1 MLSVGV
7 YEAKTH
13 LPDLL
18 KRVESGETVTIENRG
33 RPVARLVAAL
43 ADDADRARAVVAA
56 IKAARGKTT
65 VGSIK
70 QTSFD
75 AYRSKGRR

>member
-18 KRVESGETVTIENRG
+18 KKVASGETVTIENRG
-33 RPVARLVAAL
+33 KPVARLVAAID
-43 ADDADRARAVVAA
+43 DDAGRARGVIAA
-56 IKAARGKTT
+56 IKAARAL
-65 VGSIK
+65 GSPSVVD
-70 QTSFD
+70 QATFD

>member
-18 KRVESGETVTIENRG
+18 KKVESGETVTIENRG
-33 RPVARLVAAL
+33 KPVARLIAARN
-43 ADDADRARAVVAA
+43 DDAGRARAVIAA
-56 IKAARGKTT
+56 IKAARALGAPATIDSTT
-65 VGSIK
+65 
-70 QTSFD
+70 FA

>member
-18 KRVESGETVTIENRG
+18 KKVESGETVTIENRG
-33 RPVARLVAAL
+33 KPVARLIAAIN
-43 ADDADRARAVVAA
+43 DDAGRARGVIAA
-56 IKAARGKTT
+56 IKLARAQGTAAAIDQTT
-65 VGSIK
+65 
-70 QTSFD
+70 FD
-75 AYRSKGRR
+75 AYRSNGRR